1 MIFKNEQA
9 DIGPITKKLNQIS
22 PGIYAITGGYISQ
35 PGEWNIAMTAQ
46 RPSNYDLNY
55 KFTSII
61 NSSSTDMSTTTST
74 KTNDNNNISR
84 NEQGKIIKNMDTNNS
99 MNIDKLAT
107 QTIDVS
113 NPFTL
118 SAITLAVVI
127 GLVSFSFTKKVNKN
141 LEQL

>member
-1 MIFKNEQA
+1 MA
-9 DIGPITKKLNQIS
+9 
-22 PGIYAITGGYISQ
+22 
-35 PGEWNIAMTAQ
+35 AQ

-55 KFTSII
+55 KFTSIV
-61 NSSSTDMSTTTST
+61 NSSSTDMSTTTNT

-99 MNIDKLAT
+99 MNIDKLST

-118 SAITLAVVI
+118 SAITLVVVI
-127 GLVSFSFTKKVNKN
+127 GLVSFYSYKKSKQKLRTTIDLLDQNV
-141 LEQL
+141 

>member
-1 MIFKNEQA
+1 
-9 DIGPITKKLNQIS
+9 
-22 PGIYAITGGYISQ
+22 
-35 PGEWNIAMTAQ
+35 
-46 RPSNYDLNY
+46 
-55 KFTSII
+55 
-61 NSSSTDMSTTTST
+61 MSTTTST

-113 NPFTL
+113 IPFTL

-127 GLVSFSFTKKVNKN
+127 GLVSFSFYKKSKQK
-141 LEQL
+141 LRTTLDLLD